1 MDVAAGPGGMHGPGG
16 GSEGGPPGDGLHRG
30 VASGVGVAPPGLD
43 KPCGSDCG
51 TNQGGADSLPRAS
64 RVREST
70 SGGVIR
76 PSEID
81 RKARI
86 RKARKYAARKYA
98 ARKYAARKYAA
109 RKYAARI
116 RKAHKPKILYHT
128 IRYDPDRLSLKYSR
142 DEIKKMIAE
151 GKVVEVI
158 GRLRRVTPP

>member
-98 ARKYAARKYAA
+98 ARKYAARIREA
-109 RKYAARI
+109 R
-116 RKAHKPKILYHT
+116 KPKIIYYT

>member
-1 MDVAAGPGGMHGPGG
+1 MEYGWRPCMDVAAGPGGMHGPRG

-86 RKARKYAARKYA
+86 RKT
-98 ARKYAARKYAA
+98 RKYAA